1 MAVPRLGLGLAALG
15 RPGYINIGR
24 AAELA
29 ELGAERS
36 PEAMER
42 RCHAVLDAAYAAG
55 VRYFDAARSYGE
67 SERFLASWLA
77 ARALTRDD
85 VVVGSKVNTPAR
97 ASPLARIHA
106 LSLPPPSL
114 PLPAPG

>member
-1 MAVPRLGLGLAALG
+1 MPRLGLGLAALG
-15 RPGYINIGR
+15 RPGYINLGR
-24 AAELA
+24 TAELA

-36 PEAMER
+36 RDAMER
-42 RCHAVLDAAYAAG
+42 RCHAILDAAYARG

-85 VVVGSKVNTPAR
+85 VVVGSKVCHHTC
-97 ASPLARIHA
+97 
-106 LSLPPPSL
+106 
-114 PLPAPG
+114 AP